1 VLPALVVEATQAD
14 AVGRLVVA
22 AARTVADVMDFKVAP
37 RGAAG
42 RRAAPAVANVDLV
55 ARAARCHDGDAFD
68 DVRTGER
75 SDARLNCSD
84 RATELPMRETL
95 NSGRDF
101 PGSALRPGPAGLPEI
116 LHASI
121 RDSPD
126 GGDPG
131 DRRIFAL
138 ATGAVRRIHAHAH
151 RACLYFRR
159 KEVRR

>member
-1 VLPALVVEATQAD
+1 MARATQVTGGPRTRSACDAALIAIPGRGDVAAAEAPGDSDGRPAAAGGEAAVLPALVVEATQAD

-101 PGSALRPGPAGLPEI
+101 P
-116 LHASI
+116 
-121 RDSPD
+121 
-126 GGDPG
+126 
-131 DRRIFAL
+131 
-138 ATGAVRRIHAHAH
+138 
-151 RACLYFRR
+151 
-159 KEVRR
+159 